1 MIECHFG
8 IPRFAQGLGPMAIC
22 DMSGPLSMK
31 DGGCATE
38 CAAPGRSRRH
48 GQKLEAD
55 MRDVATSPIAEGF
68 VGTCL
73 K

>member
-22 DMSGPLSMK
+22 DTLSGPLSMK

-38 CAAPGRSRRH
+38 CVAPERSRRQ

-55 MRDVATSPIAEGF
+55 VRDAAHLRLLRALLEHV
-68 VGTCL
+68 
-73 K
+73 